1 MKKQRQKMQ
10 SNVKKILLSLGV
22 VTLPIIPLITI
33 ASCSTNNVFNMTGY
47 FEIEN
52 KVNEIIFGNSENKS
66 IEKFN
71 KFFTKSETLITQDV
85 VALNVVQSLTNIR
98 LNISDLQKMLY
109 NPESTFIEP
118 SLFINSLNELAKN
131 TPSLEGYSFI
141 IKLTGDIANPIN
153 KMYLINSQGNYS
165 VGTIDI
171 TSKLFFNS
179 EDLAEYQNKTNY
191 KYKGKT
197 YNELSKEE
205 SKIEKKKMLSVNHS
219 LTQGRNIRT
228 YQQTQYIKLGLLK
241 DVNLIGN
248 YINSKGVVEDV
259 TPRITFNNRLL
270 LEQVNLDE
278 LSTAAK
284 ELDDFQV
291 NNFDELMVYANDT

>member
-1 MKKQRQKMQ
+1 
-10 SNVKKILLSLGV
+10 
-22 VTLPIIPLITI
+22 
-33 ASCSTNNVFNMTGY
+33 
-47 FEIEN
+47 
-52 KVNEIIFGNSENKS
+52 
-66 IEKFN
+66 
-71 KFFTKSETLITQDV
+71 
-85 VALNVVQSLTNIR
+85 
-98 LNISDLQKMLY
+98 
-109 NPESTFIEP
+109 
-118 SLFINSLNELAKN
+118 
-131 TPSLEGYSFI
+131 
-141 IKLTGDIANPIN
+141 
-153 KMYLINSQGNYS
+153 MYLINSQGNYS

-179 EDLAEYQNKTNY
+179 EDLTEYQNKTNY

-219 LTQGRNIRT
+219 LTRGRNIRT